1 MFSLP
6 LRYTRTSPPQ
16 NGKANHTSLCVVTL
30 ILGPGFF
37 LMQLEDARF
46 CVLAKIIK
54 HQVRQ
59 TSSASSGQSNPRQG
73 CMNFPPYVVTL
84 ILFDPVFV
92 DARCKQDAKMCVVPA
107 KDNQVRPHSSA
118 SSGQVTL
125 VRGMYEFS
133 KPREPGPKTVRDERE
148 RESTFRNWR

>member
-107 KDNQVRPHSSA
+107 KNNQSHEFRVH
-118 SSGQVTL
+118 VTL

-148 RESTFRNWR
+148 RESTFRNW